1 MKVTVL
7 ASGSKGNCTY
17 IEGDSGALLIDAG
30 LSAKE
35 LLKRL
40 DEAGGCRDLIKGI
53 LLTHEHSDH
62 MKGVDVL
69 ARKLD
74 IPVYATQGTLWQFEE
89 KRRSDKAVALN
100 PYRKNER
107 FTIDGFRITAFSTYH
122 DACDPCGFLIGENGN
137 NVAYCTDTGKI
148 SERILESLKKAEY
161 VILES
166 NHCPDMLENGP
177 YPRFL
182 KERIRDK
189 NRGHL
194 SNIDASEC
202 LRSLKTEISGTVLA
216 HLSEENNTPEK
227 ALENASGA
235 LCGDCGVSIGI
246 ALQHEI
252 SATFRL

>member
-1 MKVTVL
+1 MKITVL

-40 DEAGGCRDLIKGI
+40 EKAGGSPDLVKGI

-69 ARKLD
+69 ARKLE
-74 IPVYATQGTLWQFEE
+74 IPVYATHGSLWQFEE
-89 KRRSDKAVALN
+89 KRKSDKAVTLS
-100 PYRKNER
+100 PCKKNEQ
-107 FTIDGFRITAFSTYH
+107 FTIDGFRVTAFSTYH

-137 NVAYCTDTGKI
+137 RAAYCTDTGRI
-148 SERILESLKKAEY
+148 SEKILEYLKMSDYA
-161 VILES
+161 ILES

-182 KERIRDK
+182 KERIRDE

-194 SNIDASEC
+194 SNIAASEC
-202 LRSLKTEISGTVLA
+202 LKSLKNEISGTLLA

-227 ALENASGA
+227 ALDNASGA
-235 LCGDCGVSIGI
+235 LCGDCSVTLGV

-252 SATFRL
+252 SATIRL

>member
-17 IEGDSGALLIDAG
+17 IEGDSGAVLIDAG

-40 DEAGGCRDLIKGI
+40 DEAGGKRELIKGI

-74 IPVYATQGTLWQFEE
+74 IPVYASHGTLWQFEE
-89 KRRSDKAVALN
+89 KRRSDKSVELVPCKKDEAFRV
-100 PYRKNER
+100 
-107 FTIDGFRITAFSTYH
+107 DGFSITAFSTYH
-122 DACDPCGFLIGENGN
+122 DACDPCGFLVGENGRK
-137 NVAYCTDTGKI
+137 VAYCTDTGRI
-148 SERILESLKKAEY
+148 SEKILEILRGSEY

-177 YPRFL
+177 YPVFL
-182 KERIRDK
+182 KERIRDE

-194 SNIDASEC
+194 SNIAASEC
-202 LRSLKTEISGTVLA
+202 LKSLKNDISGTILA
-216 HLSEENNTPEK
+216 HLSEENNTPKK
-227 ALENASGA
+227 ALDNASGA
-235 LCGDCGVSIGI
+235 LCGDCSVSIGI

-252 SATFRL
+252 STTIRL